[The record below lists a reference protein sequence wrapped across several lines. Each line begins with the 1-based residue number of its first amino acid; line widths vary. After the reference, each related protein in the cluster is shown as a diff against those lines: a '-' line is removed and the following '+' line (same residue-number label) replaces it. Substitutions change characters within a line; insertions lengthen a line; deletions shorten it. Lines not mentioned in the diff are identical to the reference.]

1 MEESLGNL
9 EEARRLFRK
18 ASRADPKHL
27 YVWQAWGCMEQRAN
41 NVEEARELFQ
51 QGVWAAP
58 PRAKATS
65 LVFQA
70 WALLEQNEGN
80 LELARELYKC
90 AVKANPQSEPSWLA
104 WAQME
109 EELGLYNRAAELR
122 NFSMQEKQ
130 IVQAPANF
138 TTIKSMDDQG
148 LLSKAL
154 ETLGKWFERYDG
166 LEDEYEARTN
176 DA

>member
-1 MEESLGNL
+1 M
-9 EEARRLFRK
+9 
-18 ASRADPKHL
+18 
-27 YVWQAWGCMEQRAN
+27 
-41 NVEEARELFQ
+41 
-51 QGVWAAP
+51 
-58 PRAKATS
+58 
-65 LVFQA
+65 
-70 WALLEQNEGN
+70 
-80 LELARELYKC
+80 
-90 AVKANPQSEPSWLA
+90 KANPQSEPSWLA